1 MQDGYV
7 LTKRFLIHILKYL
20 ANDIENNIQ
29 DVVRAY
35 VIHDQESMDL
45 INNIRNN
52 MSVSLPF
59 IIITLNYVI

>member
-1 MQDGYV
+1 VQDGYE

-52 MSVSLPF
+52 ISVSLPF